1 MRVAYPRMRPPRGW
15 VRGCLLAIFAGG
27 IATSVSAQPVVRF
40 ARSWSTDS
48 FGAEPLFR
56 PVAMIAVAPCELWVS
71 DAGSGVIYRY
81 DCRGR
86 ALGRVGRKGEGP
98 GEFNVPAPLARL
110 RGDTVGVWDQRQQR
124 LSLFHPSGRFLRSE
138 KVELSPMRHGFVR
151 GFGRA
156 GATTVMHTDNYP
168 TTEPRANERY
178 SFFWPVSGD
187 GKVGT
192 ALLRAPAS
200 QSLID
205 RSSAASTRLDAPFQ
219 RVPVALFTA
228 DGHVLVGNTG
238 SRELSRFRYGP
249 RMVPAGRLTLDLP
262 ALPVTRRDRRSWLD
276 SVRTRLAQDRE
287 RSNLDPSAKASFV
300 ERHERLLDRVA
311 FPRTRPYYTMA
322 ALDERNDL
330 WLQLPTAGN
339 GRARWQVRDGRSGR
353 LLRTIEL
360 PTGNQVKAAAPRDG
374 ALYVV
379 EVNPEGVAFVT
390 RYAPPARVPAR
401 R

>member
-1 MRVAYPRMRPPRGW
+1 MHAFRVST
-15 VRGCLLAIFAGG
+15 LALSFLIVGLANG

-86 ALGRVGRKGEGP
+86 ALGREGRKGDGP

-138 KVELSPMRHGFVR
+138 KVGLSPMQHGFVR

-168 TTEPRANERY
+168 TTEPRANERF

-187 GKVGT
+187 GTVGT

-249 RMVPAGRLTLDLP
+249 RMVPAGRLPLDLP

-287 RSNLDPSAKASFV
+287 RGNLDPSAKSSFV
-300 ERHERLLDRVA
+300 ERHERLLDRVV
-311 FPRTRPYYTMA
+311 FPQTRPYYTMA
-322 ALDERNDL
+322 VLDERNDL
-330 WLQLPTAGN
+330 WLQLPSSGN

-353 LLRTIEL
+353 LLRTIEI
-360 PTGNQVKAAAPRDG
+360 PTGNHVKAAAPRGD

-379 EVNPEGVAFVT
+379 EVNAEGVARVA
-390 RYAPPARVPAR
+390 RYAPPARAPAR